1 MLTGECLTQERR
13 TRRRRSVAQGTQET
27 QDTQDSQA
35 TTSKA
40 QVSTHSSLQSSS
52 PICSVLSY
60 VPFSFLPLSSLLY
73 FIKCIIVITTQQQLS
88 TMLHAF
94 IHSSYMR

>member
-1 MLTGECLTQERR
+1 MLTGECLTQERG

-40 QVSTHSSLQSSS
+40 HVSTHSSLQSSS

-60 VPFSFLPLSSLLY
+60 VPFSSLL
-73 FIKCIIVITTQQQLS
+73 F
-88 TMLHAF
+88 
-94 IHSSYMR
+94 SSPLFYTS